1 MFVIN
6 HLGLRP
12 ACLISTH
19 QNCKP
24 FLMSRYTM
32 VTLILFYKTFDAICC
47 TLMAF
52 ICRTIKRIRSHE
64 SIKKMSIFLR
74 LKVNKYLILYT
85 SQGLISTIIRNML
98 PFKYK
103 KEKLLKEGSFYFH
116 I

>member
-1 MFVIN
+1 MRA
-6 HLGLRP
+6 L
-12 ACLISTH
+12 
-19 QNCKP
+19 
-24 FLMSRYTM
+24 
-32 VTLILFYKTFDAICC
+32 
-47 TLMAF
+47 
-52 ICRTIKRIRSHE
+52 
-64 SIKKMSIFLR
+64 KKWPIFLR